1 MWGERL
7 FLSCPFGHTR
17 KERNTIA
24 NALSATR
31 KSIPAAISFL
41 YLYEGHYD
49 VALCLGIVLV
59 GARGHFF
66 FGVSWQ
72 SPHSQGFAA
81 LMSPPVTF
89 DFTPF
94 PVPAQHP
101 KPPSARGPTA
111 GKKESPAAA
120 TAARLFERSVISW
133 RFHANIE
140 LLWYRSITANI
151 VEFLLALRR
160 VSSNIFCIAEYLLYR
175 VATDLRQDYIFR

>member
-66 FGVSWQ
+66 FFSV
-72 SPHSQGFAA
+72 AA
-81 LMSPPVTF
+81 AAEVGLC
-89 DFTPF
+89 
-94 PVPAQHP
+94 
-101 KPPSARGPTA
+101 PTA
-111 GKKESPAAA
+111 GASRR
-120 TAARLFERSVISW
+120 TVSRL
-133 RFHANIE
+133 
-140 LLWYRSITANI
+140 
-151 VEFLLALRR
+151 
-160 VSSNIFCIAEYLLYR
+160 
-175 VATDLRQDYIFR
+175 

>member
-31 KSIPAAISFL
+31 KSIPTAISFL

-66 FGVSWQ
+66 FFSVLQLLFVAGQ
-72 SPHSQGFAA
+72 AG
-81 LMSPPVTF
+81 PVT
-89 DFTPF
+89 
-94 PVPAQHP
+94 V
-101 KPPSARGPTA
+101 
-111 GKKESPAAA
+111 GKKREMN
-120 TAARLFERSVISW
+120 RKREEIRSGG
-133 RFHANIE
+133 
-140 LLWYRSITANI
+140 LL
-151 VEFLLALRR
+151 
-160 VSSNIFCIAEYLLYR
+160 
-175 VATDLRQDYIFR
+175 